1 MFLSRCSVSN
11 RSTKCIFGLFVQ
23 PLELLRFPSSVV
35 RLLACLPSYFCLKKY
50 MTRSHAP
57 CHPSHSHLHPC
68 LSLCL
73 SHSLRGPRNMGEMY
87 TVIFMRVCIENMS
100 KEKRLKLKEKR
111 KGREIKRG
119 KYVAEGY
126 LNSFEKFI

>member
-1 MFLSRCSVSN
+1 
-11 RSTKCIFGLFVQ
+11 
-23 PLELLRFPSSVV
+23 
-35 RLLACLPSYFCLKKY
+35 
-50 MTRSHAP
+50 
-57 CHPSHSHLHPC
+57 
-68 LSLCL
+68 
-73 SHSLRGPRNMGEMY
+73 MGEMY
-87 TVIFMRVCIENMS
+87 TVIFMRVCIEHMS

>member
-1 MFLSRCSVSN
+1 MPPVTPHTLTSIPVS
-11 RSTKCIFGLFVQ
+11 
-23 PLELLRFPSSVV
+23 
-35 RLLACLPSYFCLKKY
+35 
-50 MTRSHAP
+50 
-57 CHPSHSHLHPC
+57 
-68 LSLCL
+68 L
-73 SHSLRGPRNMGEMY
+73 SHSLRGPHNMGEMY